1 MLKPLCLLI
10 DDESDILD
18 LLVMTLEPMGI
29 ECYRATNIDEA
40 KKNLRLHKFNLCLT
54 DMKLPDGNGLDII
67 DIIVKNYTDTP
78 VAMITAHGSM
88 EIAIKALKK
97 GAFDFISKPV
107 IVKELRKLVS
117 SALQLPDEL
126 TTYSEYP
133 DCPTKITL
141 DLIGNSQAM
150 QNVRDKIKKLA
161 RTQTPVYIKGESGTG
176 KEIVARLL
184 HANGSRAEKPFVA
197 VNCGAIPQELMESE
211 FFGYKRGSFT
221 GANKDKLGLFQFATE
236 GTLFLDEV
244 ADLPLSMQVKLL
256 RSIQEKTIR
265 PIGST
270 KEIAIDVRILSATH
284 NDLAQLV
291 KVGKFRQDLFY
302 RINVIELYI
311 PPLRERTEDIPDL
324 VNYFLKK
331 FAKNKKIKV
340 PPTTMNALINHYFS
354 GNVREL
360 ENILERAITLCEN
373 KRININNLQ
382 LPDEKFLQNNESLP
396 DEVFLQNNEPL
407 PDEKVLQNNESLPD
421 EFLDPLLDEIEKESI
436 FNALKQSNYNQ
447 TKAAQILGMKIG
459 AFRYRLSKYKK

>member
-1 MLKPLCLLI
+1 M
-10 DDESDILD
+10 
-18 LLVMTLEPMGI
+18 
-29 ECYRATNIDEA
+29 
-40 KKNLRLHKFNLCLT
+40 F
-54 DMKLPDGNGLDII
+54 
-67 DIIVKNYTDTP
+67 
-78 VAMITAHGSM
+78 
-88 EIAIKALKK
+88 
-97 GAFDFISKPV
+97 
-107 IVKELRKLVS
+107 
-117 SALQLPDEL
+117 Q
-126 TTYSEYP
+126 
-133 DCPTKITL
+133 PT
-141 DLIGNSQAM
+141 QAM